1 MNNKNFIRCF
11 AAFSIAMGCVHFVLE
26 TLFTVQYG
34 QSLTGLLPDYIA
46 VALLLWAGVS
56 VRKHVHSV
64 GLLCGAWGFA
74 LCLHYRA
81 WAWRFEAVLAGE
93 ASAVVETTMHVLF
106 YTAPISILSFGMTLY
121 FCSRAQTREW

>member
-1 MNNKNFIRCF
+1 MNNKNFIRRF

-56 VRKHVHSV
+56 VRKHVHYV
-64 GLLCGAWGFA
+64 GLLWGAWGFA

-93 ASAVVETTMHVLF
+93 ASAVVETTMHVLSF
-106 YTAPISILSFGMTLY
+106 TAPISILSFGMTLC

>member
-1 MNNKNFIRCF
+1 MNNRNFIRRF
-11 AAFSIAMGCVHFVLE
+11 ASFSIAMGCVHFVLE

-46 VALLLWAGVS
+46 VALLLWGGVS
-56 VRKHVHSV
+56 VRGQVHTV
-64 GLLCGAWGFA
+64 GLLCGAWGFT

-81 WAWRFEAVLAGE
+81 WAWRFEEVLAGE
-93 ASAVVETTMHVLF
+93 ATAVVETTMHVLS
-106 YTAPISILSFGMTLY
+106 YTAPISILSFGLTLY

>member
-1 MNNKNFIRCF
+1 
-11 AAFSIAMGCVHFVLE
+11 MGCVHFVLE

-81 WAWRFEAVLAGE
+81 WAWRFDEVVAGQ
-93 ASAVVETTMHVLF
+93 ATAVVETTMHVLS

-121 FCSRAQTREW
+121 FCSRPQIREW

>member
-1 MNNKNFIRCF
+1 MNNKNFIRRF
-11 AAFSIAMGCVHFVLE
+11 AAFSIAMGGVHFVLE

-81 WAWRFEAVLAGE
+81 WAWRFDEVVAGQ
-93 ASAVVETTMHVLF
+93 ATAVVETTMHVLF

-121 FCSRAQTREW
+121 FCSRPQIREW

>member
-1 MNNKNFIRCF
+1 MNNKNFIRRF
-11 AAFSIAMGCVHFVLE
+11 ATFSIAMGCVHFVLE

-81 WAWRFEAVLAGE
+81 WAWRFDEVVAGQ
-93 ASAVVETTMHVLF
+93 ATAVVETTMHVLSN
-106 YTAPISILSFGMTLY
+106 TEPISILSFGMTLY
-121 FCSRAQTREW
+121 FCSRPQIREW

>member
-1 MNNKNFIRCF
+1 MNNKNFIRRF

-81 WAWRFEAVLAGE
+81 WALRFDEVVAGQ
-93 ASAVVETTMHVLF
+93 ATAVVETTMHVLF

-121 FCSRAQTREW
+121 FCSRPQIREW

>member
-1 MNNKNFIRCF
+1 MNNKNFIRRF
-11 AAFSIAMGCVHFVLE
+11 ATFSIAMGCVHFVLE

-81 WAWRFEAVLAGE
+81 WAWRFDEVVAGQ
-93 ASAVVETTMHVLF
+93 ATAVVETTMHVLS
-106 YTAPISILSFGMTLY
+106 YTVPISILSFGMTLY
-121 FCSRAQTREW
+121 FCSRPQIREW

>member
-1 MNNKNFIRCF
+1 MNNRNFIRRF

-56 VRKHVHSV
+56 VREQVHTV
-64 GLLCGAWGFA
+64 GLLCGAWGFT

-81 WAWRFEAVLAGE
+81 WAWRFEEVLAGE
-93 ASAVVETTMHVLF
+93 ATAMVETTMHVF
-106 YTAPISILSFGMTLY
+106 SYTAPISILSFGSTLY
-121 FCSRAQTREW
+121 FCSRAQTRAW